1 VPYPP
6 RRSALVTIGFV
17 GLGVMGGTI
26 AKRLLSAG
34 YAVRGYNRTAS
45 KATALQEFGLVPVAT
60 PRDAALGASVVFSMV
75 SDGDALAQVCVGQ
88 DGLLQGLGQ
97 DSIYVD
103 LSTVGPAASESTR
116 IAVREHGSRFLA
128 APVSGSVTTIEEGR
142 LSFMVGGDEQTLES
156 VRPVLLDI
164 GPVITHVG
172 TVEQAAAMKMAVNL
186 SVAIQ
191 MIAFSEGVLLAERY
205 GIEPDRSVDVLLHSV
220 IASPM
225 LAYRGRFLL
234 DPPKD
239 PWFTVALGRKD
250 LRIMLD
256 MAERVDLP
264 LWSVSAA
271 APILAAAEALGY
283 GQAEL
288 ASVAEALRTMSGG
301 TGCTS
306 G

>member
-1 VPYPP
+1 V
-6 RRSALVTIGFV
+6 VTIGFV

-26 AKRLLSAG
+26 ARRLLRAG
-34 YAVRGYNRTAS
+34 YAVQGYNRTLS
-45 KATALQEFGLVPVAT
+45 KATALQGSGLTPQPT
-60 PRDAALGASVVFSMV
+60 PRDAAHGAAVVFSMV
-75 SDGDALAQVCVGQ
+75 SDGDALAQVCQGE
-88 DGLLQGLGQ
+88 DGILAGLGPEA
-97 DSIYVD
+97 IYVD
-103 LSTVGPAASESTR
+103 LSTVGPVASESARAATR
-116 IAVREHGSRFLA
+116 DHGARFLA
-128 APVSGSVTTIEEGR
+128 APVSGSVSTIEEGR
-142 LSFMVGGDEQTLES
+142 LSFMVGGDEQTLDE

-164 GPVITHVG
+164 GPVITYVG

-205 GIEPDRSVDVLLHSV
+205 GIEPDQSVDVLLHSV
-220 IASPM
+220 VASPM
-225 LAYRGRFLL
+225 LAYRGQFLL

-256 MAERVDLP
+256 MAERAKLP
-264 LWSVSAA
+264 LWSAA
-271 APILAAAEALGY
+271 AAVPILAAAEALGY

-288 ASVAEALRTMSGG
+288 ASVADALRTMSGG
-301 TGCTS
+301 SACTS